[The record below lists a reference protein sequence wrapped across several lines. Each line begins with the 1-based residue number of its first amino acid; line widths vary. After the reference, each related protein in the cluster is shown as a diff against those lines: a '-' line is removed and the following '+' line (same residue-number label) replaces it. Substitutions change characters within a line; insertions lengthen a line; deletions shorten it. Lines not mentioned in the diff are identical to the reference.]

1 MKKLSTYLFEN
12 NLINED
18 TLDDWLK
25 SVETSDYDTEN
36 DSTRESINFALL
48 GDIRTYA
55 EADVDFVDR
64 KIAIVKAFK
73 IKLLEA
79 QKTVEHI
86 EKTKI
91 FNYFIIHLIQAYKEN
106 VDEDVK
112 VNVSTENELRHTIAT
127 EMLLMVKDVPF

>member
-55 EADVDFVDR
+55 EADIDFVDR

-91 FNYFIIHLIQAYKEN
+91 FNYFIIHLIKAYKEN
-106 VDEDVK
+106 VDEEVK

>member
-73 IKLLEA
+73 MKLLEA

-91 FNYFIIHLIQAYKEN
+91 FNYFIIHLIKAYKDN
-106 VDEDVK
+106 VDEEVK

>member
-55 EADVDFVDR
+55 EADIDFVDR

-79 QKTVEHI
+79 QKTVEYI

-91 FNYFIIHLIQAYKEN
+91 FNYFIIHLIKAYKEN
-106 VDEDVK
+106 VDEEAK

>member
-25 SVETSDYDTEN
+25 SVDTSDYDTEN

-55 EADVDFVDR
+55 EADIDFVDR

-79 QKTVEHI
+79 QKTVEYI

-91 FNYFIIHLIQAYKEN
+91 FNYFIIHLIKAYKDN

>member
-91 FNYFIIHLIQAYKEN
+91 FNYFIIHLIKAYKEN

>member
-73 IKLLEA
+73 MRLLEA

-91 FNYFIIHLIQAYKEN
+91 FNYFIIHLIKAYKEN
-106 VDEDVK
+106 VDEEVK